1 MALKND
7 IHRYKS
13 YDASLLSLKKT
24 QKTNEKDNHKTN
36 ERSFGLFTLFSV
48 IITSLSYD
56 NFFHSAAAKVFDHSL
71 EFSHDEKAQK
81 WRP

>member
-1 MALKND
+1 MALKSD

-13 YDASLLSLKKT
+13 YDASLLFLKKT
-24 QKTNEKDNHKTN
+24 QKTNSKNKHKTN
-36 ERSFGLFTLFSV
+36 GRSFGLFTLFSV
-48 IITSLSYD
+48 IITSLSY
-56 NFFHSAAAKVFDHSL
+56 NFFHSTAAKVFDHSL

>member
-1 MALKND
+1 MALKSD
-7 IHRYKS
+7 IHRCKS
-13 YDASLLSLKKT
+13 YDANLISLKKT

-56 NFFHSAAAKVFDHSL
+56 NFFHSAAAKVFEHSL
-71 EFSHDEKAQK
+71 EFSHDETAQK